1 MAYDRGVFATLSGA
15 YPTSRPR
22 DPSGRDDDALV
33 GEVLAEQIEAGLGL
47 LSDGGVRWPDPI
59 DRIGRALLAGRGIP
73 PRRDGP
79 LTVDAW
85 AATQAAAGELPVKQ
99 ALVGPYTLGRRFATD
114 EPTRS
119 DLTLAFAD
127 ELAGELADLA
137 AAGCPFIEVDEDAA
151 VSIGTDEA
159 ERGLFRAA
167 HARLLAGL
175 GPTAD
180 RPHLSLAIVGGNAD
194 QAGPET
200 IFDPAYDSHLF
211 DLIDGPDNWRL
222 IRRAPLERGMILG
235 VVDARTP
242 TLDEAAIVVW
252 AIGYAASGGRG
263 EARIGIAPSGGLAG
277 LSPADARPKIELLG
291 HVVRLFERRAEEPI
305 AASLDP
311 RSIDARSAALGRWRP
326 RREREGRREGSEP
339 PST

>member
-1 MAYDRGVFATLSGA
+1 MAYDPDVFATLSGA

-33 GEVLAEQIEAGLGL
+33 SEVLAEQIEAGLGL
-47 LSDGGVRWPDPI
+47 LSDGAVRWPDPI
-59 DRIGRALLAGRGIP
+59 ERIGGALLAEHATR

-85 AATQAAAGELPVKQ
+85 AATRDAAGGLPVKQ
-99 ALVGPYTLGRRFATD
+99 VLVSPYTLGRRFATD
-114 EPTRS
+114 PATRS

-127 ELAGELADLA
+127 ELAAELADLA
-137 AAGCPFIEVDEDAA
+137 ALGCPFIQVDENAA
-151 VSIGTDEA
+151 VSIGADEA
-159 ERGLFRAA
+159 ERALFRAA
-167 HARLLAGL
+167 HARLLAGVVSL
-175 GPTAD
+175 AH
-180 RPHLSLAIVGGNAD
+180 RPHLSLAVIGGNAD
-194 QAGPET
+194 AAGPET
-200 IFDPAYDSHLF
+200 IFDPGYDSHLF
-211 DLIDGPDNWRL
+211 DLIEGPDNWRL

-242 TLDEAAIVVW
+242 AIDEAAIVVW

-263 EARIGIAPSGGLAG
+263 ETRIGIAPSGSLAG
-277 LSPADARPKIELLG
+277 LSPADARSKIELLG
-291 HVVRLFERRAEEPI
+291 HVVGLLEGRAEEPI

-311 RSIDARSAALGRWRP
+311 RSIDARSAALGRWQP
-326 RREREGRREGSEP
+326 RRERKRRGERSEP